1 MMRFERWAG
10 MGVALLGAALLAHA
24 GTDYPIPAAVQNENR
39 GKVEACRAGAYWS
52 KAPFACC
59 AVTPLAGVRRT
70 PDRFP
75 HDGKFTAPV
84 RIVAAQGEYEPGSFQ
99 LFAFE
104 DLPSVELKAGDL
116 AGEGRARLP
125 ASAIDLKVVKIW
137 YQMGT
142 AWNGFHADHL
152 RRLPTPELLLR
163 NEKLIRVDHEKQEN
177 YLLCDYG
184 GGVSRYRWISF
195 TGAAVD
201 HTYDGWIRNEWIHDA
216 DVLQP
221 VALQKN
227 AFKQFMVTVH
237 VPETASP
244 GVYRG
249 EISASVGGSRVLGI
263 PLEVR
268 VLPFRL
274 PRPATFRDLNRE
286 FYGSAFIGGLNI
298 SRAHKLARNL
308 VAHNVLNPLL
318 PQIPTDLA
326 AREFFEMA
334 QATGIS
340 TNPLLAILPGARLTT
355 SFPLKETDRN
365 YDKYL
370 ELQLRVSNTLSR
382 IRTFAGDVQAY
393 GYGIDEAGPDTVRA
407 ERATWQMFQ
416 QLGGK
421 VMTTTRMHPYQLFN
435 LDFALLPVQPS
446 AGRKLQVDALHD
458 ANPDILVGWYADP
471 HSGPEN
477 PAYARRIY
485 GWNTW
490 RNNYDLFCQYI
501 LFRDDWTEF
510 WIAKESNLRGLMLCY
525 PQDDD
530 VIDTLA
536 WEGVREALDDIRYA
550 TLLRQLSAKAMASES
565 MDTVYLGRAAT
576 TWLAQVDYMR
586 SDMDTLRYEMIRRC
600 LDIQTR
606 LAQEEK

>member
-1 MMRFERWAG
+1 MKAEGRAG
-10 MGVALLGAALLAHA
+10 MGVALFGLALLARA
-24 GTDYPIPAAVQNENR
+24 GSDFPVPMAVQNENR
-39 GKVEACRAGAYWS
+39 GRVEAYRAEAYWK

-59 AVTPLAGVRRT
+59 AVAPLDGLRRT

-75 HDGKFTAPV
+75 RDGKFVSPV

-104 DLPSVELKAGDL
+104 DLPAVELKAGDL
-116 AGEGRARLP
+116 AGEGGARLP
-125 ASAIDLKVVKIW
+125 AAAIDLTVVKVW

-142 AWNGFHADHL
+142 AWNGSHGDPL
-152 RRLPTPELLLR
+152 RRLPTPELLLH
-163 NEKLIRVDHEKQEN
+163 NEKLIRVDHGKQEN
-177 YLLCDYG
+177 FLLCDYG

-195 TGAAVD
+195 TAAAVD
-201 HTYDGWIRNEWIHDA
+201 HAYDDGIRNEWIHDA
-216 DVLQP
+216 EVLQP
-221 VALQKN
+221 VALQQH

-237 VPETASP
+237 VPETARP

-249 EISASVGGSRVLGI
+249 EIAAAVGGRRVLGI

-274 PRPATFRDLNRE
+274 PRPATFRDLGRE
-286 FYGSAFIGGLNI
+286 YYSSAFIGGLNLAKA
-298 SRAHKLARNL
+298 RNLARNL
-308 VAHNVLNPLL
+308 VAHNMLNPLL

-334 QATGIS
+334 RDTGLS
-340 TNPLLAILPGARLTT
+340 TNPLLAILPGAGLTT
-355 SFPLKETDRN
+355 SFPPGETDKNFDRHL
-365 YDKYL
+365 D
-370 ELQLRVSNTLSR
+370 LQVRASNTLAR
-382 IRTFAGDVQAY
+382 IRFFAGEARAY
-393 GYGIDEAGPDTVRA
+393 AFGLDEAGPDTVRA

-416 QLGGK
+416 RLGGK
-421 VMTTTRMHPYQLFN
+421 VMTTTRMHPYLLFN
-435 LDFALLPVQPS
+435 LDFALLPMQPS
-446 AGRKLQVDALHD
+446 ANRKLQVDALHD

-477 PAYARRIY
+477 PAYARRLY
-485 GWNTW
+485 GWSTW

-510 WIAKESNLRGLMLCY
+510 WNAQDPNLRGLMLCY
-525 PQDDD
+525 PQDND
-530 VIDTLA
+530 VLDTLA

-550 TLLRQLSAKAMASES
+550 TLLRQLSQKAMASTS

-576 TWLAQVDYMR
+576 TWLAQVDAAR
-586 SDMDTLRYEMIRRC
+586 SGMDALRHEMVRRC

-606 LAQEEK
+606 LDQEEK

>member
-104 DLPSVELKAGDL
+104 DLPSVELKAGNL

-393 GYGIDEAGPDTVRA
+393 GYGIDEAGPPTPCA
-407 ERATWQMFQ
+407 
-416 QLGGK
+416 
-421 VMTTTRMHPYQLFN
+421 
-435 LDFALLPVQPS
+435 PS
-446 AGRKLQVDALHD
+446 APPGRCSSSSA
-458 ANPDILVGWYADP
+458 
-471 HSGPEN
+471 
-477 PAYARRIY
+477 AR
-485 GWNTW
+485 
-490 RNNYDLFCQYI
+490 
-501 LFRDDWTEF
+501 
-510 WIAKESNLRGLMLCY
+510 S
-525 PQDDD
+525 
-530 VIDTLA
+530 
-536 WEGVREALDDIRYA
+536 
-550 TLLRQLSAKAMASES
+550 
-565 MDTVYLGRAAT
+565 
-576 TWLAQVDYMR
+576 
-586 SDMDTLRYEMIRRC
+586 
-600 LDIQTR
+600 
-606 LAQEEK
+606 